1 MKKFKFRLES
11 LLKIRRSHRDR
22 CRQALAGILRQDH
35 ELLAR
40 RSLTEAEYRLQ
51 IDELRLLGLGGNE
64 VDVDASAARR
74 HFAVQLTG
82 RIGEIDR
89 QRGLL
94 ARQIDVCR
102 EALVRADQAVKA
114 LENLSERQL
123 AEFVFDQQRAEA
135 REIEETWQ
143 AIHAREH
150 TAC

>member
-1 MKKFKFRLES
+1 MKKFKFKLES
-11 LLKIRRSHRDR
+11 LLKIRRSHRDK
-22 CRQALAGILRQDH
+22 CRQALADVLRQDH

-40 RSLTEAEYRLQ
+40 RGLTESEYRLQ
-51 IDELRLLGLGGNE
+51 IDELRLLGLGGSE

-74 HFAVQLTG
+74 HYAVQLAAN
-82 RIGEIDR
+82 IGEIDR

-94 ARQIDVCR
+94 ARQVNACR
-102 EALVRADQAVKA
+102 DALVRADQAVKA

-143 AIHAREH
+143 AIHAGEH
-150 TAC
+150 APC